1 MSEAAKLT
9 QAAAVPT
16 PAGLPAAA
24 PAIAAGSA
32 SAAWQAALAFILA
45 LGALPSIIFGLLVAA
60 GELKPLPALLGWG
73 VCITVAVG
81 FGILLGRD
89 IAVMRAL
96 VWALRTNPETVPR
109 PKSLFVPGMRSVGQE
124 AINLF
129 RAERVSRAALMERS
143 ASDHTLLERLPD
155 PLFRLNR
162 DRAITWRNASA
173 VAAFGAET
181 AVLLRHPDVRTA
193 LAAARTGLSPVRK
206 SISLAVPVPR
216 DLDATVIPVGDAIYL
231 LITDRT
237 RERSIEKMRADF
249 VANSSHELRTPLA
262 SLIGFIETLQGA
274 AADDPEAQTRFLGI
288 MAEQAE
294 RMQRVIA
301 DLLSLSRIEIIEHQ
315 PPADIIALP
324 PVLARIV
331 AGLEPILAATQ
342 TEILC
347 DIPDSL
353 PAIPGDP
360 DQLTQV
366 FSNLLDNAIKYGKR
380 GGLIRLTA
388 GPAGRDSRFEP
399 GGIIVAVAD
408 DGAGIARE
416 HLPRLTER
424 FYRVDKGRSRAVG
437 GTGLGLAIVKHA
449 INRHRGRLLIE
460 STEGVGTTFTVWLP
474 VRAGG

>member
-1 MSEAAKLT
+1 MSEAAKFPSAAPVT
-9 QAAAVPT
+9 TPASGGPQNAAAWP
-16 PAGLPAAA
+16 
-24 PAIAAGSA
+24 
-32 SAAWQAALAFILA
+32 AALAFILA
-45 LGALPSIIFGLLVAA
+45 LGALPTIIFGLLVLAA
-60 GELKPLPALLGWG
+60 ELKPVPALLGWG
-73 VCITVAVG
+73 VCIIVAVG

-96 VWALRTNPETVPR
+96 VRALRTSPEALPR

-129 RAERVSRAALMERS
+129 RAERVSRATLVDRS
-143 ASDHTLLERLPD
+143 AADHALLERLPD

-162 DRAITWRNASA
+162 DGVITWRNASA

-181 AVLLRHPDVRTA
+181 AVLLRHPDLRTA
-193 LAAARTGLSPVRK
+193 LAEARIAISPVRK
-206 SISLAVPVPR
+206 SLSLSVPVPR
-216 DLDATVIPVGDAIYL
+216 DLDATIIPVGDPIYL

-237 RERSIEKMRADF
+237 RERSLEKMRADF

-274 AADDPEAQTRFLGI
+274 AADDPEAQTRFLAI

-294 RMQRVIA
+294 RMQRVIN

-331 AGLEPILAATQ
+331 AGLEPILAATK
-342 TEILC
+342 TKIVS
-347 DIPDSL
+347 DIPANL
-353 PAIPGDP
+353 PQIPGDP

-380 GGLIRLTA
+380 GGQIRLTA
-388 GPAGRDSRFEP
+388 CPASTDSRFEP
-399 GGIIVAVAD
+399 NGIIVTVAD

-424 FYRVDKGRSRAVG
+424 FYRVDKGRSRVVG

-460 STEGVGTTFTVWLP
+460 STEGQGTTFTVWLP
-474 VRAGG
+474 VRIG

>member
-24 PAIAAGSA
+24 PA

-181 AVLLRHPDVRTA
+181 AVLLRHPDLRTA

-216 DLDATVIPVGDAIYL
+216 DLDATVIPVGDAIYARGFCGQFQP
-231 LITDRT
+231 RT
-237 RERSIEKMRADF
+237 A
-249 VANSSHELRTPLA
+249 H
-262 SLIGFIETLQGA
+262 
-274 AADDPEAQTRFLGI
+274 
-288 MAEQAE
+288 
-294 RMQRVIA
+294 
-301 DLLSLSRIEIIEHQ
+301 
-315 PPADIIALP
+315 
-324 PVLARIV
+324 
-331 AGLEPILAATQ
+331 
-342 TEILC
+342 
-347 DIPDSL
+347 
-353 PAIPGDP
+353 
-360 DQLTQV
+360 
-366 FSNLLDNAIKYGKR
+366 
-380 GGLIRLTA
+380 
-388 GPAGRDSRFEP
+388 PAGQPDRVHRNP
-399 GGIIVAVAD
+399 
-408 DGAGIARE
+408 AGCR
-416 HLPRLTER
+416 RR
-424 FYRVDKGRSRAVG
+424 
-437 GTGLGLAIVKHA
+437 
-449 INRHRGRLLIE
+449 
-460 STEGVGTTFTVWLP
+460 
-474 VRAGG
+474 

>member
-1 MSEAAKLT
+1 MSEAAKFSGAAPVT
-9 QAAAVPT
+9 TPASAGPQNAAAWP
-16 PAGLPAAA
+16 
-24 PAIAAGSA
+24 
-32 SAAWQAALAFILA
+32 AALAFILA
-45 LGALPSIIFGLLVAA
+45 LGALPTIIFGLLVLA
-60 GELKPLPALLGWG
+60 GELKALPALLGWG
-73 VCITVAVG
+73 VCIIVAVG

-96 VWALRTNPETVPR
+96 VRALRTNPEAVPR
-109 PKSLFVPGMRSVGQE
+109 AKSLFVPGMRSVGQE

-129 RAERVSRAALMERS
+129 RAERVSRAMLMDRS
-143 ASDHTLLERLPD
+143 AADHALLERLPD

-162 DRAITWRNASA
+162 DGVITWRNASA

-181 AVLLRHPDVRTA
+181 AVLLRHPDLRMA
-193 LAAARTGLSPVRK
+193 LAEARLAVSPIRK
-206 SISLAVPVPR
+206 SLSLAVPVPR
-216 DLDATVIPVGDAIYL
+216 DLDATIIPVGDPIYL

-237 RERSIEKMRADF
+237 RERSLEKMRADF

-294 RMQRVIA
+294 RMQRVIN

-324 PVLARIV
+324 PVLERIV
-331 AGLEPILAATQ
+331 AGLEPILAATSTQ
-342 TEILC
+342 IIS
-347 DIPDSL
+347 DIPANL
-353 PAIPGDP
+353 PQIPGDP

-380 GGLIRLTA
+380 GGQIRLTA
-388 GPAGRDSRFEP
+388 GPAASDSRFEP
-399 GGIIVAVAD
+399 AGIIIAVAD

-424 FYRVDKGRSRAVG
+424 FYRVDKGRSRVVG

-449 INRHRGRLLIE
+449 VNRHRGRLLIE
-460 STEGVGTTFTVWLP
+460 STEGQGTTFTVWLP
-474 VRAGG
+474 VRAGS